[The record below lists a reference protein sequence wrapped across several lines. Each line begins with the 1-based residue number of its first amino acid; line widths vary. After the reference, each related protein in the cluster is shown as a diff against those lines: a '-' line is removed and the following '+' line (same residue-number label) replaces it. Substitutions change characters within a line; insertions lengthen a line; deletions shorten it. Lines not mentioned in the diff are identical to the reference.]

1 LVLGLVIGSFSNVCI
16 YRIPRGESV
25 ISPGSH
31 CPRCGATLKPYDN
44 IPLLSYLLLR
54 GRCRQCKE
62 RISPRYPLVE
72 FLNGLSYVLIYSLY
86 GLTSQTLVYFLLSSA
101 LLIIAFID
109 LEEQIVPD
117 VISLPGIVVG
127 LVLSFFVPYL
137 SLVDSALGVVVAGGI
152 ILLIGVIGSAFFKQE
167 AMGGGDVKLAAML
180 GAFLGWRYALLA
192 LFLGFISGAVVGMVL
207 ILAKVK
213 GKEDMLPFGPF
224 LVLGFFITLFWGEK
238 IISAYLG
245 F

>member
-1 LVLGLVIGSFSNVCI
+1 M
-16 YRIPRGESV
+16 
-25 ISPGSH
+25 
-31 CPRCGATLKPYDN
+31 
-44 IPLLSYLLLR
+44 
-54 GRCRQCKE
+54 
-62 RISPRYPLVE
+62 
-72 FLNGLSYVLIYSLY
+72 
-86 GLTSQTLVYFLLSSA
+86 
-101 LLIIAFID
+101 
-109 LEEQIVPD
+109 PD